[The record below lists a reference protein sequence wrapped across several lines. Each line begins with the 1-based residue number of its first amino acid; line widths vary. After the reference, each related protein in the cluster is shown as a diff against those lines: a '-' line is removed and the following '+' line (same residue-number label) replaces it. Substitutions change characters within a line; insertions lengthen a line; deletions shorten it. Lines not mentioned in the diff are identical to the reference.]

1 MDEQFESFINE
12 DNERPIRKPFPVA
25 LILNPYIR
33 RPATLRILHPQPP
46 NVEYMYRVLI
56 RTMDEAGE
64 FRYSD
69 VVDKR
74 TLIRESEPGP
84 KKTSRTE
91 QYVLLFSEGAE
102 FELERYLRY
111 LDTTRLVNKNGEP
124 PVLCVGRQRTFEAIN
139 DVYTHAPWHKPL
151 LKNTKIHFV
160 SSSESLDNFL
170 WVSQMPVTT
179 KATPAGRAL
188 DQPPMFFY

>member
-12 DNERPIRKPFPVA
+12 DSDRPARKPSPVA
-25 LILNPYIR
+25 LVLNPYVR
-33 RPATLRILHPQPP
+33 RPATLRVLHPQPQ

-56 RTMDEAGE
+56 RTTEEDGE
-64 FRYSD
+64 FKYSD

-74 TLIRESEPGP
+74 TLIRENEPGP
-84 KKTSRTE
+84 KKTSRLE

-124 PVLCVGRQRTFEAIN
+124 PVICVGRQPTFEAIN
-139 DVYTHAPWHKPL
+139 EVYLHAPWNKTL
-151 LKNTKIHFV
+151 LRNTKIHFI
-160 SSSESLDNFL
+160 SSSESLESFL
-170 WVSQMPVTT
+170 WVSQTPV
-179 KATPAGRAL
+179 AANAVPAYRVVDKPL
-188 DQPPMFFY
+188 MFFY